1 MSMPGSGPARSTNA
15 GTDST
20 SAEAQERDRPIL
32 EVRDLKTYLFT
43 KRGVGKA
50 VDGVSLSL
58 RRGETLGLVGESGSG
73 KSLTAL
79 SIVGL
84 NPKPASRIV
93 GGQVFFRGE
102 DLRGKPE
109 REIRRYRGRHIA
121 MILQD
126 PLAALNPALSI
137 RSQLYE
143 ALRLDRRLSGG
154 ELRGRAKRML
164 ETLRISDPDERL
176 KSFPHQLSGG
186 MRQRVVAAI
195 ALSCQPEVLIADEPT
210 TSLDVTVQAA
220 FLRLL
225 EDIQKATGV
234 AILFI
239 THDLGIVSRLCHR
252 VAVMYAGK
260 IVETGETREIFHNPS
275 HPYTEALLKSRL
287 TVDAAPGRL
296 PAIAGSPP
304 SIYGLGPGCPF
315 APRCPYAHAACTEG
329 YPPPIQIGEDRLV
342 SCWRH
347 V

>member
-1 MSMPGSGPARSTNA
+1 MTPPVSAFSTRS
-15 GTDST
+15 
-20 SAEAQERDRPIL
+20 SADATVVDAAQDRPIL
-32 EVRDLKTYLFT
+32 EVRDLETYLFT

-50 VDGVSLSL
+50 VDGVSFSL

-84 NPKPASRIV
+84 NPKPASRVV
-93 GGQVFFRGE
+93 GGHVFFRGE
-102 DLRGKPE
+102 DLLGKTE
-109 REIRRYRGRHIA
+109 REIRKYRGRHIA

-126 PLAALNPALSI
+126 PLTALNPALSI

-143 ALRLDRRLSGG
+143 ALRLHKGLSGA
-154 ELRGRAKRML
+154 ELRSRAKGIL

-195 ALSCQPEVLIADEPT
+195 ALSCGPEVLIADEPT

-239 THDLGIVSRLCHR
+239 THDLGVVARLCHR

-260 IVETGETREIFHNPS
+260 IVETGETRTVFGSPS
-275 HPYTEALLKSRL
+275 HPYTEALLKSL
-287 TVDAAPGRL
+287 PTVDAPPRRL
-296 PAIAGSPP
+296 PAIAGHPP
-304 SIYGLGPGCPF
+304 SIYNLGGGCPF
-315 APRCPYAHAACTEG
+315 VPRCSYARAECRDD
-329 YPPPIQIGEDRLV
+329 YPPTVEVGVDHLV
-342 SCWRH
+342 RCWRH

>member
-1 MSMPGSGPARSTNA
+1 M
-15 GTDST
+15 
-20 SAEAQERDRPIL
+20 ERDRPIL
-32 EVRDLKTYLFT
+32 EVRDLETHLFT
-43 KRGVGKA
+43 RRGVGKA
-50 VDGVSLSL
+50 VDGVSFSL

-93 GGQVFFRGE
+93 GGHVLFRGE
-102 DLRGKPE
+102 DLLGMPE
-109 REIRRYRGRHIA
+109 REIRKYRGRHIA

-126 PLAALNPALSI
+126 PLTALNPALSI

-143 ALRLDRRLSGG
+143 ALRLHRGLSGG
-154 ELRGRAKRML
+154 ALHDSAKTML
-164 ETLRISDPDERL
+164 DTLRISDPDERL

-225 EDIQKATGV
+225 EDIQKETGV

-239 THDLGIVSRLCHR
+239 THDLGIVARLCHR
-252 VAVMYAGK
+252 MAVMYAGK
-260 IVETGETREIFHNPS
+260 IVETGQTRNVFDHPA
-275 HPYTEALLKSRL
+275 HPYTEALLKSLPTVDGAPHRL
-287 TVDAAPGRL
+287 TAIPG
-296 PAIAGSPP
+296 APP
-304 SIYGLGPGCPF
+304 SIYSVGGGCPF
-315 APRCPYAHAACTEG
+315 APRCPYAQAECTNE
-329 YPPPIQIGEDRLV
+329 YPPAVEMGVDHVV

-347 V
+347 VS

>member
-1 MSMPGSGPARSTNA
+1 MPAPGPAVSPHP
-15 GTDST
+15 GPDSI
-20 SAEAQERDRPIL
+20 SGDAAERGRPIL
-32 EVRDLKTYLFT
+32 EVRDLETHLFT

-50 VDGVSLSL
+50 VDGVSFSL

-93 GGQVFFRGE
+93 GGHVLFRGE

-109 REIRRYRGRHIA
+109 PEIRKYRGRHIA

-126 PLAALNPALSI
+126 PLTALNPALTI

-143 ALRLDRRLSGG
+143 ALRLHRGLSG
-154 ELRGRAKRML
+154 RAL
-164 ETLRISDPDERL
+164 HDSATAILSTLRISDPDERL

-210 TSLDVTVQAA
+210 TSLDVTVQAV

-225 EDIQKATGV
+225 EDIQRDTGV

-239 THDLGIVSRLCHR
+239 THDLGIVARLCHR
-252 VAVMYAGK
+252 VAVMYAGR
-260 IVETGETREIFHNPS
+260 IVEAGETRQIFSDPA
-275 HPYTEALLKSRL
+275 HPYTEALLKSLPTVDGAPRRL
-287 TVDAAPGRL
+287 T
-296 PAIAGSPP
+296 AIAGSPP
-304 SIYGLGPGCPF
+304 SIYGLGRGCPF
-315 APRCPYAHAACTEG
+315 APRCSYARTECTIE
-329 YPPPIQIGEDRLV
+329 YPPPVEMGVDRV
-342 SCWRH
+342 VRCWRH